1 MSDESNQIKTL
12 YDSGVIN
19 LHRLDKFPKSAPK
32 EFKELE
38 ELWPTPAEIWNPI
51 PYTSKDVATLNS
63 QDAEVGEILR
73 EWTRSPSES
82 LKFNGDFN
90 QPANVGRWLPLD
102 VAFNWAQKRGSG
114 QPSKLD
120 ADLTDFTDEYPEDV
134 KSYNDN
140 MHPYL
145 KSYLIEDSAN
155 NANVIYLATSFK
167 TERST
172 YYPVF
177 IRFMFNQDNKEWI
190 KSAVARHKKHNDDIS
205 NDPYY
210 IDLKAYVSG
219 RSKKIGLFTNAD
231 RVDLMGYNVFKT
243 NLSHPTW
250 SGETGSLWSHLLN
263 QTYPQALSEHS
274 SSYSNAYEALT
285 DNINYKQFEGGMTSR
300 KADKAHKPYWTEW
313 ASGKTLTNKKNRN
326 QIYIWIP
333 ARKEKYFNPA
343 NQLGLF
349 NWSSAFWE
357 RKD

>member
-12 YDSGVIN
+12 YESGVIN
-19 LHRLDKFPKSAPK
+19 LQRLDKFPSHAPK

-63 QDAEVGEILR
+63 QDEEVGEIHL
-73 EWTRSPSES
+73 EWMRSPSES
-82 LKFNGDFN
+82 LKFNGNFN
-90 QPANVGRWLPLD
+90 QSANVGRWLPLD
-102 VAFNWAQKRGSG
+102 VAFNWGQKRGSG

-120 ADLTDFTDEYPEDV
+120 ADLTDFGNEYPEDV
-134 KSYNDN
+134 QSYNDN

-167 TERST
+167 TDRNVF
-172 YYPVF
+172 YPVF

-190 KSAVARHKKHNDDIS
+190 KSAVARHDKHDDDTYPS
-205 NDPYY
+205 KDDPYY
-210 IDLKAYVSG
+210 LELKAYGSG

-231 RVDLMGYNVFKT
+231 RVDLIGYNMFK
-243 NLSHPTW
+243 LKPRSY
-250 SGETGSLWSHLLN
+250 SAEKESLWSHLLN
-263 QTYPQALSEHS
+263 QTYGGDNL
-274 SSYSNAYEALT
+274 YSNAYEALT
-285 DNINYKQFEGGMTSR
+285 DNINRKEFEGLISR
-300 KADKAHKPYWTEW
+300 IADKSHKPYWSEW
-313 ASGKTLTNKKNRN
+313 SQGKTLTNKKNRN

-357 RKD
+357 KKD

>member
-12 YDSGVIN
+12 YESGVIN
-19 LHRLDKFPKSAPK
+19 LQRLDKFPSQAPK

-73 EWTRSPSES
+73 EWARSPSES
-82 LKFNGDFN
+82 LKFNGNFN
-90 QPANVGRWLPLD
+90 QPDNVGRWLPLD
-102 VAFNWAQKRGSG
+102 VAFNWGQKRGSG

-120 ADLTDFTDEYPEDV
+120 ADLTDFGTEYPEDV

-167 TERST
+167 TDRNIF
-172 YYPVF
+172 YPVF

-190 KSAVARHKKHNDDIS
+190 KSAVARHDKYSDDTYPS
-205 NDPYY
+205 KDDPYY
-210 IDLKAYVSG
+210 IELKAYRSG
-219 RSKKIGLFTNAD
+219 RSKKIELFTNAD
-231 RVDLMGYNVFKT
+231 RVDLAGYNSFK
-243 NLSHPTW
+243 LKSP
-250 SGETGSLWSHLLN
+250 SADKVSLWSNLLN
-263 QTYPQALSEHS
+263 HTYGDDNL
-274 SSYSNAYEALT
+274 YSNAYEALT
-285 DNINYKQFEGGMTSR
+285 DNINRKEFEELVSR
-300 KADKAHKPYWTEW
+300 ESDNSHKPYWSNWTQ
-313 ASGKTLTNKKNRN
+313 GKTLTNKKNRN

-333 ARKEKYFNPA
+333 ALKEKYYNPA

-357 RKD
+357 KKD

>member
-1 MSDESNQIKTL
+1 MSDESSQIKTL

-19 LHRLDKFPKSAPK
+19 LQRLDKFPKSAPK

-155 NANVIYLATSFK
+155 NDNAIYLATSFQTK
-167 TERST
+167 RNVF
-172 YYPVF
+172 YPVF

-190 KSAVARHKKHNDDIS
+190 KSAVARHEKHNDDIS

-210 IDLKAYVSG
+210 IDLKAYRSG
-219 RSKKIGLFTNAD
+219 GSKKIGLFTNAD
-231 RVDLMGYNVFKT
+231 RVDLAGYNSFK
-243 NLSHPTW
+243 LKPRSY
-250 SGETGSLWSHLLN
+250 SVGKESLWSHLLN
-263 QTYPQALSEHS
+263 QTYGGDNL
-274 SSYSNAYEALT
+274 YSNAYEALT
-285 DNINYKQFEGGMTSR
+285 DNINSAEFEGVISLKSDGT
-300 KADKAHKPYWTEW
+300 HKPYWRDW
-313 ASGKTLTNKKNRN
+313 VNGKTLTNKKNRN